1 MKSSYK
7 VLKLKAFKDDSL
19 YKNLKNALREHF
31 SLSLEL
37 SDFNILLKQRRIKVK
52 GNAISDAK
60 YELRRDDKFTVSITK
75 SELRKWSL
83 PVKESIKITSDM
95 ILHEENIF
103 LIGNKPASISS
114 NATIDSTQD
123 NFLAAIT
130 RYISGP
136 HKEKYIALHHR
147 IDFETSGIL
156 VFCKKKSYNKYFT
169 ELFEKKV
176 IKKTYLA
183 LVNDLENSFKDT
195 TVANRLD
202 RDPNNK
208 MKVKSTNS
216 GGKEAKTKFEKIGH
230 IDGKTLVEATP
241 ETGRLHQIR
250 VHLSE
255 LGYPISG
262 DSIYGKKSEGRT
274 LLHAYKI
281 SFPHPE
287 SKEIVLFC
295 APIPEDFPDDI
306 TKLVK

>member
-1 MKSSYK
+1 MKNFYK
-7 VLKLKAFKDDSL
+7 ILKLKAFKDDSL
-19 YKNLKNALREHF
+19 FNNLKNSLREDF
-31 SLSLEL
+31 SLSLEKA
-37 SDFNILLKQRRIKVK
+37 DFNSLLKQRRIKVK
-52 GNAISDAK
+52 GNAITDAE
-60 YELRRDDKFTVSITK
+60 YELRRDERFTVSITK
-75 SELRKWSL
+75 AELRNWSL
-83 PVKESIKITSDM
+83 PVKETIKVTSDM

-123 NFLAAIT
+123 NFLAAMT

-156 VFCKKKSYNKYFT
+156 VFCKKKSFNKYFT
-169 ELFEKKV
+169 ELFEKKI
-176 IKKTYLA
+176 IKKSYLA
-183 LVNDLENSFKDT
+183 LVDDPENSFKDT
-195 TVANRLD
+195 VIINKLD
-202 RDPNNK
+202 RDPGNK

-230 IDGKTLVEATP
+230 IDGKTLIEATP

-255 LGYPISG
+255 LGYPIVG
-262 DSIYGKKSEGRT
+262 DSIYGKKSDGRT

-281 SFPHPE
+281 
-287 SKEIVLFC
+287 
-295 APIPEDFPDDI
+295 
-306 TKLVK
+306 